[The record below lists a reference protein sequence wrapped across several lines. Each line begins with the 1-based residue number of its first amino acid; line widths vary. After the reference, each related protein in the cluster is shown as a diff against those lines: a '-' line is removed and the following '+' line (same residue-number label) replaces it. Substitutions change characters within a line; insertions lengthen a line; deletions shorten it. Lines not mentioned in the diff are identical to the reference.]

1 MSRLELLTTLEK
13 GKLRKVKAR
22 MVREAL
28 RTGACDRG
36 NHAVIVSDLN
46 IRFFYRGVAMAR
58 ISIDT
63 LAIDYPLVGEYER
76 TASTSYHRKTIGE
89 AIVEIKQLL
98 KKETIA
104 EIQNVLEREA

>member
-1 MSRLELLTTLEK
+1 MSRLELLANLEK

-46 IRFFYRGVAMAR
+46 IRFFYRGVSIAC

-63 LAIDYPLVGEYER
+63 LAVDYPLVGEYER
-76 TASTSYHRKTIGE
+76 TASTSYHRKTIGD
-89 AIVEIKQLL
+89 AV
-98 KKETIA
+98 A
-104 EIQNVLEREA
+104 EIREILEREA